1 MAARKLIRPA
11 KLKPGDTIC
20 VLAPASTVSNVGSL
34 EKGKRLLKERGYRV
48 VEGAHAR
55 DGRLLFAGEDA
66 DRADDLNRAFADH
79 EIDAIIC
86 AQGGAGTARMLPY
99 IDFGIIRRNP
109 KIFVGYSDVTV
120 LQIAMLQ
127 ECGLV
132 TFYGPMVAT
141 DIGRAFTAFTDEHFF
156 QLLTTSEG
164 SIDSQG
170 QARGNLSSEHGEPG
184 TRRREA
190 TGGWREAPAALPQE
204 GATGY
209 PRAGVPGIEQQNRPG
224 KKMVTLCPGEAHGQ
238 LVGGCLSLFVSTL
251 GTEWEVDT
259 RNKILFFED
268 IDERPHRIDRY
279 LTQLLL
285 ARKLQAA
292 SAIIFGAFTRC
303 EYKKRQGQSVTSV
316 RTLDIIRDRL
326 VPLQKPCL
334 YGLQFG
340 HVRDKLTLPHGGHA
354 FLDATHQRL
363 IVEPAVR

>member
-1 MAARKLIRPA
+1 MAARELIRPA

-20 VLAPASTVSNVGSL
+20 VLAPASVVSDMDSL
-34 EKGKRLLKERGYRV
+34 EKGKRLLEERGYRV
-48 VEGAHAR
+48 VEGVHAR

-99 IDFGIIRRNP
+99 IDFGIIARNP

-127 ECGLV
+127 KCGLA

-141 DIGRAFTAFTDEHFF
+141 DIGRAFTSFTDKHFF
-156 QLLTTSEG
+156 QLLTTSEEN
-164 SIDSQG
+164 
-170 QARGNLSSEHGEPG
+170 AEVR
-184 TRRREA
+184 
-190 TGGWREAPAALPQE
+190 
-204 GATGY
+204 
-209 PRAGVPGIEQQNRPG
+209 NRPG
-224 KKMVTLCPGEAHGQ
+224 KKMVTLFPGEAHGQ

-259 RNKILFFED
+259 RDKILFFED
-268 IDERPHRIDRY
+268 IDERPHRVDRY

-285 ARKLQAA
+285 AHKLQTA

-303 EYKKRQGQSVTSV
+303 EYKKRQGQAVPSV
-316 RTLDIIRDRL
+316 RTLDIIRDR
-326 VPLQKPCL
+326 VIPLQKPSL

-340 HVRDKLTLPHGGHA
+340 HVRDKLTLPHGGYA

-363 IVEPAVR
+363 LVEPAVR